1 MVALGRSSKIEA
13 DDDDGSVVEPL
24 PRSLP
29 RSSSKGRLKGF
40 FARRRA
46 SNESRGESS
55 TVSAGSSVFGKEVTF
70 NLQANI
76 IHEIEPLCQTPED
89 KQLYFFA
96 PDELNESKTLG
107 RQLATS
113 DADAKLYLRAYE
125 SANRQVRIDRK
136 LGSETMQEL
145 VQGISL
151 GFRGLEQQSSHSN
164 ARRKEMIQEYVLNVV
179 SKHMEE
185 SFGAS
190 NTSFSSFQSSSL
202 STNNKSGSSS
212 SSSSAAKALRI
223 YSSKL
228 SAGSRHFAGVMAK
241 ADRMALIDDEEAA
254 LSSSGMSNRRAS
266 ETGAT
271 TSTDRSSTVI
281 SLTRSTTIQHRRSS
295 V

>member
-1 MVALGRSSKIEA
+1 MVALGRSSKIEDG
-13 DDDDGSVVEPL
+13 DDDNGSVVG
-24 PRSLP
+24 PRP

-55 TVSAGSSVFGKEVTF
+55 TVSAGSSVFGKEVGVTF

-89 KQLYFFA
+89 KQLHFFA

-190 NTSFSSFQSSSL
+190 NTSFSSLQSSSL
-202 STNNKSGSSS
+202 SLTTTTNNKSGSSS
-212 SSSSAAKALRI
+212 RAAKALRI

-271 TSTDRSSTVI
+271 SSTDRSSTVI